1 MTNLI
6 RTTNLRGYKALVSS
20 LGGDPQQLLQ
30 ELHVPDDLEDKND
43 TFMPFRQLAL
53 LLEISANSLNCP
65 DFGLRISQ
73 WQGPSILGP
82 IAVMIRN
89 ADTVQSAMEDVAK
102 YLHVHSPALSFSI
115 LAPDSNGNISF
126 VFHIDEPKTPLDQ
139 AYELTIANAVHALRM
154 LGGEATL
161 PVALHFA
168 HKPNSALDVYQE
180 RLGCPVYFEQ
190 EWSGFKLS
198 PEQLARPIDQA
209 DTETHRLAISYLA
222 SFHAPGSS
230 LTPRVIELIRGLLP
244 TGQCRIE
251 TVADEL
257 AIHTRT
263 LQRRLLQEQQSF
275 DSLLDSHRRQLATRY
290 LAEKG
295 LRLSQIVG
303 MLGYTEQSSFNRAF
317 RRWFEQTPRAYRLSL
332 SSKDN

>member
-1 MTNLI
+1 M
-6 RTTNLRGYKALVSS
+6 
-20 LGGDPQQLLQ
+20 
-30 ELHVPDDLEDKND
+30 
-43 TFMPFRQLAL
+43 
-53 LLEISANSLNCP
+53 
-65 DFGLRISQ
+65 
-73 WQGPSILGP
+73 
-82 IAVMIRN
+82 
-89 ADTVQSAMEDVAK
+89 
-102 YLHVHSPALSFSI
+102 
-115 LAPDSNGNISF
+115 
-126 VFHIDEPKTPLDQ
+126 
-139 AYELTIANAVHALRM
+139 
-154 LGGEATL
+154 
-161 PVALHFA
+161 
-168 HKPNSALDVYQE
+168 
-180 RLGCPVYFEQ
+180 YFEQ

-317 RRWFEQTPRAYRLSL
+317 RRWFEQTPRAYRLNL

>member
-1 MTNLI
+1 M
-6 RTTNLRGYKALVSS
+6 SS
-20 LGGDPQQLLQ
+20 LGGDPQQLYKQ
-30 ELHVPDDLEDKND
+30 LHVPDDLEDKND
-43 TFMPFRQLAL
+43 AFMPFRQLAL
-53 LLEISANSLNCP
+53 LLDVGAKSLKCP
-65 DFGLRISQ
+65 DFGLRISE

-102 YLHVHSPALSFSI
+102 YLHVHSPALSFNI
-115 LAPDSNGNISF
+115 LAPDRDGNISF
-126 VFHIDEPKTPLDQ
+126 VFQIDEPRVPLEQ
-139 AYELTIANAVHALRM
+139 GYELTIANAVHALRM
-154 LGGEATL
+154 LGGEAAL
-161 PVALHFA
+161 PVSLHFS
-168 HKPNSALDVYQE
+168 HKPIAEISVYHE

-190 EWSGFKLS
+190 EWSGFKLT
-198 PEQLARPIDQA
+198 PEQLTLPIDQA
-209 DTETHRLAISYLA
+209 DSETHRLAVNYLA
-222 SFHAPGSS
+222 SFHAPGAS
-230 LTPRVIELIRGLLP
+230 LAPRVIELIRGLLP

-263 LQRRLLQEQQSF
+263 LQRRLLQEQQNF
-275 DSLLDSHRRQLATRY
+275 DSLLDSHRRQLAARY
-290 LAEKG
+290 LTEKD

-317 RRWFEQTPRAYRLSL
+317 RRWYNQTPKSYRLSL

>member
-20 LGGDPQQLLQ
+20 LGGNPQQLCQ
-30 ELHVPDDLEDKND
+30 QFHIPDNLEDKTD
-43 TFMPFRQLAL
+43 AFMSFRQLAIL
-53 LLEISANSLNCP
+53 LDVSASSLKCP
-65 DFGLRISQ
+65 DFGLRISE

-102 YLHVHSPALSFSI
+102 YLHVHSPALSFKP
-115 LAPDSNGNISF
+115 LTPDIDGNVSF
-126 VFHIDEPKTPLDQ
+126 VIDINEPRIALEQ
-139 AYELTIANAVHALRM
+139 SYELTIANTIHTLRM
-154 LGGEATL
+154 LAGEAAL
-161 PVALHFA
+161 PIALYFM
-168 HKPNSALDVYQE
+168 HKPMSPAATYQE

-190 EWSGFKLS
+190 DWTGFKLS
-198 PEQLARPIDQA
+198 AEQLARRIDHA
-209 DTETHRLAISYLA
+209 DTETHRLAVSYLA

-230 LTPRVIELIRGLLP
+230 LAPQVIELIRGLLP

-257 AIHTRT
+257 AMHART

-275 DSLLDSHRRQLATRY
+275 DTLLDGHRRQLATRY

-317 RRWFEQTPRAYRLSL
+317 RRWFDITPSAYRLSL
-332 SSKDN
+332 SPKDN